1 MSILKF
7 LLRNSKWSSLLAILT
22 SVISGVVGAALIAFI
37 HYVLSRAPDSASP
50 NLVWAYCGLCGLL
63 LLSHLLS
70 QISLLYISQ
79 GAIYDLRMQLCRSII
94 RAPLRPLE
102 EAGSPRLMAAL
113 TGDAGSISGALLGVP
128 IICINIATI
137 VTSLI
142 YIGFLSWS
150 LLLGLIA
157 FMLVS
162 AFIYQLAVRKAMRY
176 LKMAREEADT
186 LFAHFRAIIDGN
198 KELKLNRLRREE
210 FYHQD
215 IKASASQVRRHNIA
229 GQIVYTAATGFG
241 RLLYFIFIGLIL
253 FALPALAPIRTQDLL
268 GYVLVVLYLNGPIT
282 LLVNVIPTF
291 NQAKIALQKVQS
303 LGLTLAKVREEDN
316 PLTQPGTD
324 SHWESLELEGVTH
337 TYYRDKEDDN
347 FTLGPI
353 DLTCQPGELVFIIGG
368 NGSGKST
375 LAKILTG
382 LYVPE
387 SGKILLDGRPV
398 THETREVYRQM
409 FSAVFSDFYL
419 FERVA
424 RSNGSDGLH
433 LDAQAHDYLVELQL
447 DHKVS
452 VKEGLLSTTALSQGQ
467 RKRLALL
474 NAYLEDRPF
483 YVFDEWAADQDP
495 LFKRV
500 FYTQILPDLKSR
512 DKTVFVISHDDRFYH
527 LADRIVK
534 LDYGHY
540 VQD

>member
-7 LLRNSKWSSLLAILT
+7 LWRNSKWSSVLAILT
-22 SVISGVVGAALIAFI
+22 SIISGIVGAALIAFI
-37 HYVLSRAPDSASP
+37 HYVLSRAPDSSAP
-50 NLVWAYCGLCGLL
+50 NLIWAYCGLCSLL

-70 QISLLYISQ
+70 QILLLYISQ
-79 GAIYDLRMQLCRSII
+79 GAIYDLRMQLSRSII

-113 TGDAGSISGALLGVP
+113 TGDASTISGALLGVP
-128 IICINIATI
+128 IISINIATI

-142 YIGFLSWS
+142 YIGFLSGR
-150 LLLGLIA
+150 LLLGLFA

-162 AFIYQLAVRKAMRY
+162 AFIYQLCVRKAMRY

-215 IKASASQVRRHNIA
+215 IKTSASRVRRHNIA

-253 FALPALAPIRTQDLL
+253 FALPALTPIRTQDLL

-291 NQAKIALQKVQS
+291 NQAKVALQKVQS
-303 LGLTLAKVREEDN
+303 LGLTLEKEREEDSSM
-316 PLTQPGTD
+316 PQSGTD
-324 SHWESLELEGVTH
+324 SHWESLALEGVTH
-337 TYYRDKEDDN
+337 TYYREKEDDN

-353 DLTCQPGELVFIIGG
+353 DLTCHPGELVFIIGG

-398 THETREVYRQM
+398 ADETREVYRQM

-424 RSNGSDGLH
+424 RSNGSDGQH

-452 VKEGLLSTTALSQGQ
+452 VKEGLLSTTALSDGQ

-474 NAYLEDRPF
+474 NAYLEDRPL

-527 LADRIVK
+527 IADRIVK